1 MPEVL
6 FVRLGT
12 VCVVGHPDDVVGALG
27 RALRE
32 CYAAWGTGDQLVAC
46 DGPDVNAQS
55 RQGTTLPP
63 LVARSEI
70 DVPPSRSAVAP
81 AKLLVLDGGAAI
93 SDHPTSS
100 GGGIRESFY
109 LIRGEDGA

>member
-1 MPEVL
+1 MSEAL
-6 FVRLGT
+6 FVRVGT
-12 VCVVGHPDDVVGALG
+12 VRVMGHPRDVIDALG

-32 CYAAWGTGDQLVAC
+32 CYAAWGAGDQLVAC
-46 DGPDVNAQS
+46 DGPDVNTQS
-55 RQGTTLPP
+55 RQGTALPS
-63 LVARSEI
+63 LVVRSEI

-93 SDHPTSS
+93 SDHPTPS
-100 GGGIRESFY
+100 GGGSRESFF